1 MIFGKWN
8 FFLENRCCR
17 EGEFFFRKSFFSF
30 PKWLGVFARKALQSF
45 ALWKNFR
52 FLSLV
57 ETIPVVALIKGPFGD
72 VGLLV
77 GCDRREKKG

>member
-1 MIFGKWN
+1 MESGIFFWKIVVVGN
-8 FFLENRCCR
+8 GDFFSQ
-17 EGEFFFRKSFFSF
+17 EFFFF
-30 PKWLGVFARKALQSF
+30 PKWLGVFARKAFQSF

-77 GCDRREKKG
+77 GCDRRKKKG

>member
-1 MIFGKWN
+1 MLVK
-8 FFLENRCCR
+8 LY
-17 EGEFFFRKSFFSF
+17 
-30 PKWLGVFARKALQSF
+30 KAL
-45 ALWKNFR
+45 LYEKNFR

-77 GCDRREKKG
+77 GCEVLDEKRLKTRAVKWNSNMFVLFVCCLFLNSFTPESKQN